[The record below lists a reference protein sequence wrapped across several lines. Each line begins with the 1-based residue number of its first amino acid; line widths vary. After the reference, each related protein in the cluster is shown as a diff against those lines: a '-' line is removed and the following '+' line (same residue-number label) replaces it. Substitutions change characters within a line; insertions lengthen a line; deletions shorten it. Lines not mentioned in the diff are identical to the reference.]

1 MAEGPIPDRHE
12 RAQGYTATDIG
23 TWAESC
29 VPLCATHSRSA
40 EAAARTG
47 GWAQTK
53 THGEGGWG
61 KEDCEAA
68 AAARAWRGAA
78 VMRVGEE
85 QEHGVGLEQSTRAN
99 CELAK
104 DE

>member
-1 MAEGPIPDRHE
+1 MPEGPIPDRHE

-29 VPLCATHSRSA
+29 VPHTRGVQ
-40 EAAARTG
+40 RQPPVPG

-61 KEDCEAA
+61 KKTCEAA

-104 DE
+104 GE

>member
-1 MAEGPIPDRHE
+1 MPEGPIPDRHE

-29 VPLCATHSRSA
+29 VPHTRGVQRQPPVPGRVGSDKDPWRG
-40 EAAARTG
+40 RV
-47 GWAQTK
+47 
-53 THGEGGWG
+53 G